1 MIRVRRIKKLNDFG
15 IFQDFSWDNNT
26 TEFSS
31 RNIIYG
37 WNYSGKTTLSRLF
50 ESLSSINALYSI
62 TPNFFIDLEEDGN
75 VIKNQTG
82 RIDIPIYVFNND
94 YVDRN
99 LHFHIADNP
108 KIKGVL
114 FDIGEESSDKRKQ
127 LHEAQE
133 KIRVIEDWL
142 KQNVD
147 AIEAFAEFDKIFTT
161 TAKSIKNDVFESS
174 IEFTRAHLKKELA
187 ALTSANLN
195 SFIIKESSELAQM
208 RFNALQKNP
217 MSPVSFQFFT
227 IDIKSFISQINEC
240 LNFSPTKVK
249 EEAVLNSTPSLY
261 SAGREFINFYNSNP
275 KNRICAFCG
284 NTISENRIAELNA
297 YYTNEASK
305 LRERIDSIHKYIL
318 SYIDTIN
325 SILSS
330 ILSQNDLIESIRE
343 DYEKLKHEYHNQLN
357 QVKRLLTHADE
368 LLEQKVKH
376 HLFEQMKSIDNNSI
390 SYENYQLVCSR
401 IQALINRHNQIITN
415 FDSVKNEA
423 IHKLKLHYIAKLLK
437 ERNYFQIKAQKDKQ
451 ESERNKK
458 NEELSTLKQTVYQL
472 QSELTSIVRGQE
484 KLNEYIRLFL
494 GRNDL
499 SIKSTEDKFFLLL
512 RGDSNAINLSEG
524 EKSAIAFSYFLVF
537 LENVNEQNGL
547 DNAIIF
553 IDDPISS
560 LDNNHIAQ
568 VSSLINNFFFRK
580 DENGVVSDNFAQLF
594 ISTHNFEFFTFIRDA
609 NNIERKKNNN
619 CCRLYLLKRLSEN
632 NVVLSNL
639 PKAFANYDSEYLYLF
654 SEIYAYYTAGCPEDK
669 SYIMPNV
676 IRRFL
681 EIYTRIKLPGNHD
694 EIDNRLK
701 ILTEDCPNEL
711 KLLHHFSHLT
721 TIERAIKHSELIL
734 KMPELTS
741 DVIEFLKLDKSHF
754 DSLISGI

>member
-1 MIRVRRIKKLNDFG
+1 MKRIRRINKLVDFG
-15 IFQDFSWDNNT
+15 IFQDFSWNNNT

-50 ESLSSINALYSI
+50 ESLSSINALYPM
-62 TPNFFIDLEEDGN
+62 TPNVSIDLEEDGN
-75 VIKNQTG
+75 VIKNQTDK
-82 RIDIPIYVFNND
+82 IDIPIYVFNND

-99 LHFHIADNP
+99 LHFHITDNP

-114 FDIGEESSDKRKQ
+114 FDIGDESSDKRRQ
-127 LHEAQE
+127 LHEAQN
-133 KIRVIEDWL
+133 KIGVIEDWL

-147 AIEAFAEFDKIFTT
+147 AIEAFAKFDKIFTT
-161 TAKSIKNDVFESS
+161 TAKTIKNDVFESS
-174 IEFTRAHLKKELA
+174 IEFTRAHLKKELTE
-187 ALTSANLN
+187 LTSASLN
-195 SFIIKESSELAQM
+195 SFIIANSSELAQM

-217 MSPVSFQFFT
+217 MSPVSFQIFT
-227 IDIKSFISQINEC
+227 IDIKLVISQINEC
-240 LNFSPTKVK
+240 LNFSPAKVK
-249 EEAVLNSTPSLY
+249 DEVVLNSTPSLY
-261 SAGREFINFYNSNP
+261 SAGREFINFYNFNP
-275 KNRICAFCG
+275 QNRICALCG

-305 LRERIDSIHKYIL
+305 LRERIDSIHTYIL

-325 SILSS
+325 RILSS
-330 ILSQNDLIESIRE
+330 VLSQNDLIESIRA
-343 DYEKLKHEYHNQLN
+343 DYDKLIQEYRDQLN
-357 QVKRLLTHADE
+357 QIKDYLTHADE

-376 HLFEQMKSIDNNSI
+376 HLFEQMESIDGNSI

-401 IQALINRHNQIITN
+401 IQALIDRHNQMITN
-415 FDSVKNEA
+415 FESVKNEA

-437 ERNYFQIKAQKDKQ
+437 ERNYFQIRTQKDKQ

-458 NEELSTLKQTVYQL
+458 NDELSTLKQTVYHL
-472 QSELTSIVRGQE
+472 QSKLTSIVRGQK
-484 KLNEYIRLFL
+484 KLNDYIRLFL

-499 SIKSTEDKFFLLL
+499 SIESTEDNYFLLL
-512 RGDSNAINLSEG
+512 RGDSSAINLSEG

-537 LENVNEQNGL
+537 LENVKEQNGL
-547 DNAIIF
+547 DNAIVF

-568 VSSLINNFFFRK
+568 VSSIINNFFFKK
-580 DENGVVSDNFAQLF
+580 DASGVVCDNFAQLF
-594 ISTHNFEFFTFIRDA
+594 ISTHNFEFFSFIRDA
-609 NNIERKKNNN
+609 NNIKRKKNNN
-619 CCRLYLLKRLSEN
+619 CCRLYLIKRLSES
-632 NVVLSNL
+632 NVVLSDL

-654 SEIYAYYTAGCPEDK
+654 SEIYAYYKAGCPEDK

-701 ILTEDCPNEL
+701 ILTADSPNEL
-711 KLLHHFSHLT
+711 KLLHYFSHLT
-721 TIERAIKHSELIL
+721 TMERAIKHSELIL

-741 DVIEFLKLDKSHF
+741 DVMEFLKLDKSHYE
-754 DSLISGI
+754 SLISGI

>member
-1 MIRVRRIKKLNDFG
+1 MIRVRRIKKLVDFG

-26 TEFSS
+26 IEFSS

-50 ESLSSINALYSI
+50 EALSSINALDSI
-62 TPNFFIDLEEDGN
+62 TPNFIIDLEEDGN

-82 RIDIPIYVFNND
+82 TIAVPIYVFNND
-94 YVDRN
+94 YIDRN
-99 LHFHIADNP
+99 LHFHIVDNP

-127 LHEAQE
+127 LHEAQD
-133 KIRVIEDWL
+133 KISVIEDWL
-142 KQNVD
+142 KQNVG
-147 AIEAFAEFDKIFTT
+147 AIEAFSEFDKIFTVA
-161 TAKSIKNDVFESS
+161 AKSIKNDVFESS

-187 ALTSANLN
+187 VLTSANLN
-195 SFIIKESSELAQM
+195 SFIISETSELAKI

-217 MSPVSFQFFT
+217 MSPVSFQCFT
-227 IDIKSFISQINEC
+227 IDLKLVISQINEC
-240 LNFSPTKVK
+240 LTFSPTKVK
-249 EEAVLNSTPSLY
+249 EEIVLNSTPALY
-261 SAGREFINFYNSNP
+261 SAGREFTNFYNSNSQ
-275 KNRICAFCG
+275 NRICALCG
-284 NTISENRIAELNA
+284 NIISESRIAELNA

-305 LRERIDSIHKYIL
+305 LRERIDSIHTHIL
-318 SYIDTIN
+318 SYIEKID
-325 SILSS
+325 SIQSS
-330 ILSQNDLIESIRE
+330 VLSQNDLIESVRE
-343 DYEKLKHEYHNQLN
+343 DYGMLKQEYHNQLN
-357 QVKRLLTHADE
+357 QIRRFLSYADE
-368 LLEQKVKH
+368 LLERKVKH
-376 HLFEQMKSIDNNSI
+376 HLFEQMESIDDNFTL
-390 SYENYQLVCSR
+390 YENYQLVCSR
-401 IQALINRHNQIITN
+401 IENLIYRHNQMITN

-423 IHKLKLHYIAKLLK
+423 VYKLKLHYIAKLLK
-437 ERNYFQIKAQKDKQ
+437 ERNYFQLKAQKDKQ
-451 ESERNKK
+451 ELERNKK
-458 NEELSTLKQTVYQL
+458 NDELSILKQTVSQL

-484 KLNEYIRLFL
+484 KLNDYIRLFL

-499 SIKSTEDKFFLLL
+499 SIKSTEDNYFLLL
-512 RGDSNAINLSEG
+512 RGEASAINLSEG

-537 LENVNEQNGL
+537 LENVKEQNGL
-547 DNAIIF
+547 DNAIVF

-568 VSSLINNFFFRK
+568 VSSLINDFFFKK
-580 DENGVVSDNFAQLF
+580 DTDGVINDNFAQLF

-609 NNIERKKNNN
+609 NNIKRKKNNN
-619 CCRLYLLKRLSEN
+619 CCRQYLLKRLSEN

-639 PKAFANYDSEYLYLF
+639 PRAFANYDSEYLYLF
-654 SEIYAYYTAGCPEDK
+654 SEIYAYYNAGCPEDK
-669 SYIMPNV
+669 AYIMPNV

-701 ILTEDCPNEL
+701 ILTDNSPNEL

-721 TIERAIKHSELIL
+721 TMERAIKHSELIL
-734 KMPELTS
+734 KMPELTA
-741 DVIEFLKLDKSHF
+741 DVIEFLKHDKNHY